1 MKKKQDKMAL
11 KKLNEISFHKEL
23 LCKAVIFTFFI
34 IILISCAVTPNKL
47 FIKDISR
54 AFEEGTIIS
63 ATTRAPVS
71 FDALLADL
79 SSARI
84 VFVGEKHTDPV
95 HHEIQLKVIKEL
107 YKTNPGLAVGMEMFD
122 YTYQDVL
129 DQWADGKLDQKEF
142 LEKTQWYANWRFD
155 FALYKDILD
164 YIKEKKIKLVGLNI
178 PFYIQSRIRVGG
190 IKNLSI
196 KDKKHLPEKIDTSNT
211 AHRNY
216 VESIYKLHHHKIRKS
231 FDYFY
236 EAQCVWEDIMAQ
248 SIARGIKND
257 KMVVL
262 SGNGH
267 IIRKFGIPDRV
278 FSRIKLPFKTIL
290 PERSGSQAELSYADY
305 IWVTPQKI
313 LKKQK
318 SKTNLHVNRQ

>member
-1 MKKKQDKMAL
+1 MIL

-23 LCKAVIFTFFI
+23 LYLTIIFSFLTI
-34 IILISCAVTPNKL
+34 TLTSCAVTPNKL
-47 FIKDISR
+47 FFKDISR
-54 AFEEGTIIS
+54 SFEEGTIIS
-63 ATTRAPVS
+63 AATRMPVT
-71 FDALLADL
+71 FDVLLTDL
-79 SSARI
+79 NSVRI

-129 DQWADGKLDQKEF
+129 DQWSDGKLDQKEF
-142 LEKTQWYANWRFD
+142 LEKTQWYVNWRYD

-164 YIKEKKIKLVGLNI
+164 FIKEKKLKLIGLNI
-178 PFYIQSRIRVGG
+178 PSYIPPRIRAGG

-196 KDKKHLPEKIDTSNT
+196 NDKKYLPDKIDTSNS

-216 VESIYKLHHHKIRKS
+216 VKGIFMLHHHKVRKN
-231 FDYFY
+231 FEYFY

-248 SIARGIKND
+248 SIARSIKND

-267 IIRKFGIPDRV
+267 IIDKFGIPDRV
-278 FSRIKLPFKTIL
+278 FSRIKEPFRTIY
-290 PERSGSQAELSYADY
+290 PARPGSEVKLSYADY
-305 IWVTPQKI
+305 IWVTP
-313 LKKQK
+313 
-318 SKTNLHVNRQ
+318 SKNQ

>member
-1 MKKKQDKMAL
+1 MITTNKIF
-11 KKLNEISFHKEL
+11 LNTKC
-23 LCKAVIFTFFI
+23 LCKAVFCIVFTGI
-34 IILISCAVTPNKL
+34 IVGCAVTPKQL

-54 AFEEGTIIS
+54 SFEEGTIIS
-63 ATTRAPVS
+63 AATRTPVS
-71 FDALLADL
+71 FDTLVADL
-79 SSARI
+79 SIVRI

-107 YKTNPGLAVGMEMFD
+107 FKTNPDLTVGMEMFD
-122 YTYQDVL
+122 YTYQGVL
-129 DQWADGKLDQKEF
+129 DQWSDGKLDQKEF
-142 LEKTQWYANWRFD
+142 LEKTHWYANWRYD
-155 FALYKDILD
+155 FALYKGVLD
-164 YIKEKKIKLVGLNI
+164 FIKEKKIKLVGLNI

-196 KDKKHLPEKIDTSNT
+196 KDKKHLPDKIDTSNT

-216 VESIYKLHHHKIRKS
+216 VESVYKLHHHKIRKN

-236 EAQCVWEDIMAQ
+236 EAQCVWEEIMAQ

-278 FSRIKLPFKTIL
+278 FSRIKEPFRTIY
-290 PERSGSQAELSYADY
+290 PARPGSEVKLSYADY
-305 IWVTPQKI
+305 IWVTP
-313 LKKQK
+313 
-318 SKTNLHVNRQ
+318 SKNL

>member
-1 MKKKQDKMAL
+1 MITTNKIF
-11 KKLNEISFHKEL
+11 LNTKR
-23 LCKAVIFTFFI
+23 LCEAIFCIVFTGVIVG
-34 IILISCAVTPNKL
+34 CAVTPNKL

-54 AFEEGTIIS
+54 SFEEGTIIS
-63 ATTRAPVS
+63 AATGMPVS
-71 FDALLADL
+71 FDALFADL
-79 SSARI
+79 SSVRI
-84 VFVGEKHTDPV
+84 VFVGEKHTDSV

-107 YKTNPGLAVGMEMFD
+107 YKTNPDLAVGMEMFD
-122 YTYQDVL
+122 YTYQGVL
-129 DQWADGKLDQKEF
+129 DQWSDGKLDQKEF
-142 LEKTQWYANWRFD
+142 LEKTHWYANWRFD

-164 YIKEKKIKLVGLNI
+164 FIKEKKIKLVGLNI

-196 KDKKHLPEKIDTSNT
+196 QDKKHLPDKIDTSNT

-216 VESIYKLHHHKIRKS
+216 VESVYKLHHHKIRKN

-248 SIARGIKND
+248 SIARGIKNY

-318 SKTNLHVNRQ
+318 SKTNLHVNQQ

>member
-1 MKKKQDKMAL
+1 MIKTNKIF
-11 KKLNEISFHKEL
+11 LNTKRLREAAFYIVF
-23 LCKAVIFTFFI
+23 AGI
-34 IILISCAVTPNKL
+34 IAGCAVTPKKL

-71 FDALLADL
+71 FDVLLTDL

-107 YKTNPGLAVGMEMFD
+107 YKTNPDLAVGMEMFD
-122 YTYQDVL
+122 YTYQGVL
-129 DQWADGKLDQKEF
+129 DQWSDGKLDQKEF
-142 LEKTQWYANWRFD
+142 LEKTHWYANWRFD

-164 YIKEKKIKLVGLNI
+164 FIKEKKIKLVGLNI
-178 PFYIQSRIRVGG
+178 PSYIPSRIRVGG

-216 VESIYKLHHHKIRKS
+216 VESVYKLHHHKIRKN

-236 EAQCVWEDIMAQ
+236 EAQCVWEEIMAQ
-248 SIARGIKND
+248 SISCNIKND
-257 KMVVL
+257 KMVFL

-278 FSRIKLPFKTIL
+278 FSRIKEPFRTIY
-290 PERSGSQAELSYADY
+290 PAHPGSEVKLSCADY
-305 IWVTPQKI
+305 IWVTP
-313 LKKQK
+313 
-318 SKTNLHVNRQ
+318 SKNQ

>member
-1 MKKKQDKMAL
+1 MIKTNKIF
-11 KKLNEISFHKEL
+11 LNTKRLREAAFYIVF
-23 LCKAVIFTFFI
+23 AGI
-34 IILISCAVTPNKL
+34 IAGCTVTPKKL

-71 FDALLADL
+71 FDVLLTDL

-107 YKTNPGLAVGMEMFD
+107 YKTNPDLAVGMEMFD
-122 YTYQDVL
+122 YTYQGVL
-129 DQWADGKLDQKEF
+129 DQWSDGKLDQKEF
-142 LEKTQWYANWRFD
+142 LEKTHWYANWRFD

-164 YIKEKKIKLVGLNI
+164 FIKEKKIKLVGLNI
-178 PFYIQSRIRVGG
+178 PSYIPSRIRVGG

-216 VESIYKLHHHKIRKS
+216 VESVYKLHHHKIRKN

-236 EAQCVWEDIMAQ
+236 EAQCVWEEIMAQ
-248 SIARGIKND
+248 SISCNIKND

-278 FSRIKLPFKTIL
+278 FSRIKEPFRTIY
-290 PERSGSQAELSYADY
+290 PAHPGSEVKLSCADY
-305 IWVTPQKI
+305 IWVTP
-313 LKKQK
+313 
-318 SKTNLHVNRQ
+318 SKNQ

>member
-1 MKKKQDKMAL
+1 MIKTNKIF
-11 KKLNEISFHKEL
+11 LNTKRLREAAFYIVF
-23 LCKAVIFTFFI
+23 AGI
-34 IILISCAVTPNKL
+34 IAGCAVTPKKL

-71 FDALLADL
+71 FDVLLTDL

-107 YKTNPGLAVGMEMFD
+107 YKTNPDLAVGMEMFD
-122 YTYQDVL
+122 YTYQGVL
-129 DQWADGKLDQKEF
+129 DQWSDGKLDQKEF
-142 LEKTQWYANWRFD
+142 LEKTHWYANWRFD

-164 YIKEKKIKLVGLNI
+164 FIKEKKIKLVGLNI
-178 PFYIQSRIRVGG
+178 PSYIPSRIRVGG

-216 VESIYKLHHHKIRKS
+216 VESVYKFHHHKIRKN

-236 EAQCVWEDIMAQ
+236 EAQCVWEEIMAQ
-248 SIARGIKND
+248 SIARGIKNN

-267 IIRKFGIPDRV
+267 IVRKFGIPDRV
-278 FSRIKLPFKTIL
+278 FSRTKEPFRTIF
-290 PERSGSQAELSYADY
+290 PERSGSEAQLSYADY
-305 IWVTPQKI
+305 IWVTPSKNP
-313 LKKQK
+313 KK
-318 SKTNLHVNRQ
+318 SKVKN

>member
-1 MKKKQDKMAL
+1 MIKTNKIF
-11 KKLNEISFHKEL
+11 LNTKRLREAAFYIVF
-23 LCKAVIFTFFI
+23 AGI
-34 IILISCAVTPNKL
+34 IAGCAVTPKKL

-71 FDALLADL
+71 FDVLLTDL

-107 YKTNPGLAVGMEMFD
+107 YKTNPDLAVGMEMFD
-122 YTYQDVL
+122 YTYQGVL
-129 DQWADGKLDQKEF
+129 DQWSDGKLDQKEF
-142 LEKTQWYANWRFD
+142 LEKTHWYANWRFD

-164 YIKEKKIKLVGLNI
+164 FIKEKKIKLVGLNI
-178 PFYIQSRIRVGG
+178 PSYIPSRIRVGG

-216 VESIYKLHHHKIRKS
+216 VESVYKLHHHKIRKN

-236 EAQCVWEDIMAQ
+236 EAQCVWEEIMAQ
-248 SIARGIKND
+248 SISCNIKND

-262 SGNGH
+262 S
-267 IIRKFGIPDRV
+267 V
-278 FSRIKLPFKTIL
+278 
-290 PERSGSQAELSYADY
+290 SG
-305 IWVTPQKI
+305 
-313 LKKQK
+313 
-318 SKTNLHVNRQ
+318 

>member
-1 MKKKQDKMAL
+1 MITTNKIF
-11 KKLNEISFHKEL
+11 LNTKC
-23 LCKAVIFTFFI
+23 LCKAVFCIVFTGI
-34 IILISCAVTPNKL
+34 IVGCAVTPKKL

-54 AFEEGTIIS
+54 SFEEGTIIS
-63 ATTRAPVS
+63 AATRTPVS
-71 FDALLADL
+71 FDALLTDL

-95 HHEIQLKVIKEL
+95 HHEIQLNVIKEL
-107 YKTNPGLAVGMEMFD
+107 YKTNPNLAVGMEMFD
-122 YTYQDVL
+122 YTYQAVL
-129 DQWADGKLDQKEF
+129 DQWSDGKLDQKEF
-142 LEKTQWYANWRFD
+142 LEKTHWYANWRFD

-164 YIKEKKIKLVGLNI
+164 FIKEKKIKLVGLNI

-196 KDKKHLPEKIDTSNT
+196 QDKKHLPDKIDTSNT

-216 VESIYKLHHHKIRKS
+216 VESKYKLHHHKIRKN

-236 EAQCVWEDIMAQ
+236 EAQCVWEEIMAQ

-267 IIRKFGIPDRV
+267 IISKFGIPDRV
-278 FSRIKLPFKTIL
+278 FSRIMEPFRTIY
-290 PERSGSQAELSYADY
+290 PARPGSEVKLSYADY
-305 IWVTPQKI
+305 IWATPQKAI
-313 LKKQK
+313 KNQK
-318 SKTNLHVNRQ
+318 IHVNRK

>member
-1 MKKKQDKMAL
+1 MAS
-11 KKLNEISFHKEL
+11 KKLNEISFRKKL
-23 LCKAVIFTFFI
+23 PFCKGLTVIFTFFI
-34 IILISCAVTPNKL
+34 IILTSCAVTPNKL

-54 AFEEGTIIS
+54 SFEEGTIIS
-63 ATTRAPVS
+63 AKTRKPVS
-71 FDALLADL
+71 FDTLLADL
-79 SSARI
+79 SSVRI

-107 YKTNPGLAVGMEMFD
+107 YKTNPNLAVGMEMFD
-122 YTYQDVL
+122 YTYQGVL
-129 DQWADGKLDQKEF
+129 DQWSDGKLDQKEF
-142 LEKTQWYANWRFD
+142 LEKTHWYANWRFD
-155 FALYKDILD
+155 FALYEDILD
-164 YIKEKKIKLVGLNI
+164 FIKEKKIKLVGLNI

-190 IKNLSI
+190 IKNLAI

-216 VESIYKLHHHKIRKS
+216 VESVYKLHHHKIRKN

-248 SIARGIKND
+248 SIARNIKNN

-262 SGNGH
+262 AGKGH
-267 IIRKFGIPDRV
+267 IIHKFGIPDRT

-318 SKTNLHVNRQ
+318 PKTRIHVNRQ